1 MIIRRLTDFP
11 SFGWNPF
18 SELERIQRELGLVT
32 RGLTKEPF
40 AGVFPLMNLT
50 EDKDHYYVRTE
61 LPGIRG
67 EDIEISAT
75 ADTITLSGERKFPEE
90 DENATYHRRERE
102 AGKFSRILTL
112 PGEIDTEKVEAKCA
126 DGILAIVLPKAEASK
141 PRQISVKSS

>member
-1 MIIRRLTDFP
+1 MIIRRLMDFP
-11 SFGWNPF
+11 SSGWNPF

-50 EDKDHYYVRTE
+50 EDKDHYYVRAE

-67 EDIEISAT
+67 EDLEISAT
-75 ADTITLSGERKFPEE
+75 ADTITLSGERKLPEE

-141 PRQISVKSS
+141 PRQISVKNS